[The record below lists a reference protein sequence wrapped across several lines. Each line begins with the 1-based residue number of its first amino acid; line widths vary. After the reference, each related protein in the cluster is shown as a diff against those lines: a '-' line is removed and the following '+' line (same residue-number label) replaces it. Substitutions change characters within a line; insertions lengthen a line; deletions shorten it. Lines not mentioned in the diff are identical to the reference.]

1 MKLVLSLFSFLLLS
15 TLSAQNQ
22 FFSFKELKDPTILNY
37 QVYYE
42 IKEQVD
48 NERTLWEKM
57 TYSFQVN
64 ALELKEDT
72 FHVEL
77 CYDQDF
83 FKLFGEQII
92 NTDSPVLCIP
102 VKYEMTY
109 QDFSVVK
116 IKEPEMLELS
126 VLAASKLDVL
136 AIDLLKAFQMKAIIQ
151 RDVQSLLTSFRTYDE
166 KAAKSYSENFIAKF
180 QELPNLFEGVVSA
193 ELLGNYNGQ
202 KQLKELHI
210 VYDYSNR
217 GIQNRNEGSPAIE
230 VNRSSHIA
238 FNTKIAF
245 TEIYQELLGFTFFYN
260 NGKVYDLTQNFM
272 ISKTE

>member
-15 TLSAQNQ
+15 TLGAQNQ
-22 FFSFKELKDPTILNY
+22 FFSFKELKDPTLLNY
-37 QVYYE
+37 QGYYE

-77 CYDQDF
+77 CYDQAF

-92 NTDSPVLCIP
+92 STDSPVLCIP

-126 VLAASKLDVL
+126 VLAASKLNVL

-166 KAAKSYSENFIAKF
+166 KEAKSYSENFLAKF
-180 QELPNLFEGVVSA
+180 YELPDLYQGVLSA
-193 ELLGNYNGQ
+193 ELLGNFNKQ
-202 KQLKELHI
+202 KQLKELHL
-210 VYDYSNR
+210 VYDYR
-217 GIQNRNEGSPAIE
+217 EGGLKTRNDGGPKIE
-230 VNRSSHIA
+230 INRSSHIA

-245 TEIYQELLGFTFFYN
+245 TEIYQELLGFIFFYS

-272 ISKTE
+272 ISRTE